1 MNDTRHF
8 IHDRV
13 HTCYWKQDLNC
24 AVTTLLTF
32 SEHFGIDLTP
42 QVMDAASCM
51 HGAGGYRA
59 QCGLVEG
66 VLMFIGIIGH
76 ANKVEQKEINSFCA
90 RTAES
95 YEKKF
100 GSLRCKTLRPD
111 GFNYDDPPHLCEK
124 LTTESIHHNLV
135 LIENWLK

>member
-1 MNDTRHF
+1 MLYEVIT
-8 IHDRV
+8 
-13 HTCYWKQDLNC
+13 
-24 AVTTLLTF
+24 
-32 SEHFGIDLTP
+32 HFGIDLNP

-66 VLMFIGIIGH
+66 MLMFVGIIGH
-76 ANKVEQKEINSFCA
+76 ANKMEQSEINSFCS

-100 GSLRCKTLRPD
+100 GSLRCEILRPN
-111 GFNYDDPPHLCEK
+111 GFNDDDPPHLCER
-124 LTTESIHHNLV
+124 LSCDSIYHHLQ